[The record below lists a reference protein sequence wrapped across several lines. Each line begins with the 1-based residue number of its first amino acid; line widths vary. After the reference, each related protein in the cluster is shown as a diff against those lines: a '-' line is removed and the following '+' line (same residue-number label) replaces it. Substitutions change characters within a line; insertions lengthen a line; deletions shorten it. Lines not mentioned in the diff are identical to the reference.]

1 MNAKTQAMKKILKF
15 AIYSPFLVY
24 VPSFGKANNIHRI
37 YLAMISSIA
46 KVYARKLSKEEA
58 LKLVNNSLENKKE
71 EIEKNGTNTKFDSF
85 IGILGSICAVI
96 AWEVAIVF
104 TLIGGSIIG
113 MYVYKKGKKINE
125 QFSKELEQTIPLYL
139 FLQSI
144 SFNKGIDSLKE
155 IYNQNKECDQN
166 TAAPPL
172 VI

>member
-1 MNAKTQAMKKILKF
+1 
-15 AIYSPFLVY
+15 
-24 VPSFGKANNIHRI
+24 
-37 YLAMISSIA
+37 
-46 KVYARKLSKEEA
+46 
-58 LKLVNNSLENKKE
+58 
-71 EIEKNGTNTKFDSF
+71 
-85 IGILGSICAVI
+85 
-96 AWEVAIVF
+96 
-104 TLIGGSIIG
+104 